1 MESLEKSEVREIM
14 KIEIYTE
21 SPERAIW
28 GELSYFE
35 NELIARE
42 YLKDKY
48 SQLAKIDRPERLAFR
63 NVTPFL
69 IYIRQA
75 RQIFQSVHEVTNWM
89 KPTHLY
95 YGMMSLL
102 KALILTVDPH
112 YPQSSQVLKHGLTT
126 KKRKKEMFRFFF
138 DDIRVQKEGLFP
150 HYQSLFSH
158 HLREDYN
165 PIQLLQMIPDLQETV
180 SKVVKSQH
188 FVAIEVEEN
197 ADVVYIT
204 FPLTLLEHMKYSK
217 ERFVEWLNS
226 RKIEGTFF
234 LPEGSPTIKNVKS
247 SFQVNWASKQNKILQ
262 HPYLYQNKKGDHFIW
277 TRNDHLIE
285 PVPEI
290 EAHYMLLFGLSMLSR
305 YEPPLWAD
313 VIDATTSVEGILI
326 QEFLRVVKRKFP
338 NLILNQLHEKT
349 YIYLIR

>member
-1 MESLEKSEVREIM
+1 M
-14 KIEIYTE
+14 KIQIYTE
-21 SPERAIW
+21 CPERAIW

-35 NELIARE
+35 NEFIARE

-48 SQLAKIDRPERLAFR
+48 SQLEIEHPERFAFR

-69 IYIRQA
+69 IYIRQS
-75 RQIFQSVHEVTNWM
+75 RQIFQSVHLVTNWM

-138 DDIRVQKEGLFP
+138 DDIRVQKDGLFP
-150 HYQSLFSH
+150 HYQSLFSY

-165 PIQLLQMIPDLQETV
+165 PIQLMQMIPDLQESV

-188 FVAIEVEEN
+188 FVPIEIEEKLESIY
-197 ADVVYIT
+197 VI
-204 FPLTLLEHMKYSK
+204 FPYTLLDQMNYSQ

-226 RKIEGTFF
+226 RSTEGTFS
-234 LPEGSPTIKNVKS
+234 LPEASLCTQNMQNLFPVLWS
-247 SFQVNWASKQNKILQ
+247 SNRGKVLK
-262 HPYLYQNKKGDHFIW
+262 HPYFYQNKKGDHFIW

-313 VIDATTSVEGILI
+313 VIDATTSLEGILI
-326 QEFLRVVKRKFP
+326 QELLRIVKRKFP
-338 NLILNQLHEKT
+338 NLILNQLHGKT

>member
-1 MESLEKSEVREIM
+1 MM
-14 KIEIYTE
+14 KIQIYTE

-35 NELIARE
+35 NEFIARE

-48 SQLAKIDRPERLAFR
+48 SRLEIDHPERLAFR

-75 RQIFQSVHEVTNWM
+75 RQIFQSVHKTTNWM

-102 KALILTVDPH
+102 KSLILTVDPL

-138 DDIRVQKEGLFP
+138 DDIRVQKDGLFP
-150 HYQSLFSH
+150 HYQSLFSQ

-165 PIQLLQMIPDLQETV
+165 PIQLMQMIPDLQESIT
-180 SKVVKSQH
+180 KVVKSNH
-188 FVAIEVEEN
+188 FIPIEVEER
-197 ADVVYIT
+197 AGSIYVT
-204 FPLTLLEHMKYSK
+204 FPDAILEQMKYSQ
-217 ERFVEWLNS
+217 ERFIEWMNS
-226 RKIEGTFF
+226 RSREGNFSF
-234 LPEGSPTIKNVKS
+234 PVGSPFTQNES
-247 SFQVNWASKQNKILQ
+247 DSFQLQWASNRGKILQ

-313 VIDATTSVEGILI
+313 VIDSTTSVEGILI
-326 QEFLRVVKRKFP
+326 QELLRIVQRKFP
-338 NLILNQLHEKT
+338 NLVLNQLHGKI